1 VTVLRA
7 LRAGELAVGQTFE
20 TVVVEDLKRTQIVQY
35 AGASGDYNPLH
46 TDEIYAT
53 KIAGYPSVFAHGM
66 LTMGLTG
73 QAIAELVGVE
83 NLLRFGV
90 RFTAQVWPGD
100 TLTVRSSVVRISDD
114 DGAPVAEFSVSTVAL
129 SAVKGEGREVV
140 SGYAHARLAR

>member
-1 VTVLRA
+1 MTA
-7 LRAGELAVGQTFE
+7 LLPGEVAVGQTFE
-20 TVVVEDLKRTQIVQY
+20 TVVVTDLKRTQIVQY

-46 TDEIYAT
+46 TDELYAT

-73 QAIAELVGVE
+73 QAIAGLVGAE

-100 TLTVRSSVVRISDD
+100 TLTVRGVVVRTFDD
-114 DGAPVAEFSVSTVAL
+114 DGALVAEFSLSTVNA
-129 SAVKGEGREVV
+129 EGKEVV
-140 SGYAHARLAR
+140 SGYAHARIAG

>member
-1 VTVLRA
+1 MTA
-7 LRAGELAVGQTFE
+7 LLAVGQTFE

-73 QAIAELVGVE
+73 QAIAGLVGAE

-100 TLTVRSSVVRISDD
+100 TLTVRCAVVHAG
-114 DGAPVAEFSVSTVAL
+114 DGDAEFSVSTVN
-129 SAVKGEGREVV
+129 GDGTGVV
-140 SGYAHARLAR
+140 SGYALARLAG

>member
-1 VTVLRA
+1 MTA
-7 LRAGELAVGQTFE
+7 LLAVGQTFE

-73 QAIAELVGVE
+73 QAVAGLVGAE

-100 TLTVRSSVVRISDD
+100 TLTVRCSVVHVRAQD
-114 DGAPVAEFSVSTVAL
+114 AEFSVSTVNA
-129 SAVKGEGREVV
+129 EGTEVMA
-140 SGYAHARLAR
+140 GYAHARLVT

>member
-1 VTVLRA
+1 MTA
-7 LRAGELAVGQTFE
+7 LQVGQTFE

-46 TDEIYAT
+46 TDEIYT
-53 KIAGYPSVFAHGM
+53 TSIAGYPSVFAHGM

-73 QAIAELVGVE
+73 QAIAGLVGPE

-100 TLTVRSSVVRISDD
+100 TLTVRGSVVRIEETD
-114 DGAPVAEFSVSTVAL
+114 DGRVAEFAVFTVNA
-129 SAVKGEGREVV
+129 EGREVL
-140 SGYAHARLAR
+140 SGYAHARLAG

>member
-1 VTVLRA
+1 MTA
-7 LRAGELAVGQTFE
+7 LQVGQTLE
-20 TVVVEDLKRTQIVQY
+20 TVVAEDLTRTQIVQY

-73 QAIAELVGVE
+73 QAIAALAGTES
-83 NLLRFGV
+83 LLRFGM

-100 TLTVRSSVVRISDD
+100 TLTVRTSVGRIT
-114 DGAPVAEFSVSTVAL
+114 DGEAEFSVSTVNA
-129 SAVKGEGREVV
+129 EGREVM
-140 SGYAHARLAR
+140 SGYAHARLTG

>member
-1 VTVLRA
+1 MT
-7 LRAGELAVGQTFE
+7 GFQVGQAFE
-20 TVVVEDLKRTQIVQY
+20 TVVAEDLKRTQIVQY

-46 TDEIYAT
+46 TDDIYAT

-73 QAIAELVGVE
+73 QAVAGLVGPG

-100 TLTVRSSVVRISDD
+100 TLTVRSSVARIEQTA
-114 DGAPVAEFSVSTVAL
+114 DGPVAEFAVSTVN
-129 SAVKGEGREVV
+129 GDGTEVL
-140 SGYAHARLAR
+140 SGYAHAWLAR

>member
-1 VTVLRA
+1 MTVLRA
-7 LRAGELAVGQTFE
+7 GQVAVGQTFE
-20 TVVVEDLKRTQIVQY
+20 TVVVTDLKRTQIVQY
-35 AGASGDYNPLH
+35 AGTSGDYNPLH

-73 QAIAELVGVE
+73 QAIAGLVGAE

-100 TLTVRSSVVRISDD
+100 TLTVRSSVVRIE
-114 DGAPVAEFSVSTVAL
+114 DGDGGPVAEFSVSTVTA
-129 SAVKGEGREVV
+129 SGTEVV
-140 SGYAHARLAR
+140 SGYAHAQFAG

>member
-1 VTVLRA
+1 MTPR
-7 LRAGELAVGQTFE
+7 ELAAGQTFE
-20 TVVVEDLKRTQIVQY
+20 TVVVADLKRTQIVQY

-73 QAIAELVGVE
+73 QAVAGLVGTE
-83 NLLRFGV
+83 SLLRFGV

-100 TLTVRSSVVRISDD
+100 TLTVRTSVARIAADE
-114 DGAPVAEFSVSTVAL
+114 DGQVAELTVSTVNA
-129 SAVKGEGREVV
+129 EGREVM
-140 SGYAHARLAR
+140 SGYAHARLAG

>member
-1 VTVLRA
+1 MSLSA
-7 LRAGELAVGQTFE
+7 AKLKVGDTHTE
-20 TVVVEDLKRTQIVQY
+20 RLVEDLKRTQLVQY

-73 QAIAELVGVE
+73 QAIAGLVGPE

-100 TLTVRSSVVRISDD
+100 TLAVRSSVARIFED
-114 DGAPVAEFSVSTVAL
+114 DGAPVAEFSVSTVAQ
-129 SAVKGEGREVV
+129 STA
-140 SGYAHARLAR
+140 

>member
-1 VTVLRA
+1 MTAAPRVS
-7 LRAGELAVGQTFE
+7 ELAVGQTFE
-20 TVVVEDLKRTQIVQY
+20 TVVVTDLKRTQIVQY

-73 QAIAELVGVE
+73 QAIAGLVGTE
-83 NLLRFGV
+83 SLLRFGV

-100 TLTVRSSVVRISDD
+100 TLTVRSSVVRIE
-114 DGAPVAEFSVSTVAL
+114 DGEDGPVAEFSVSTVAL
-129 SAVKGEGREVV
+129 SAVNGEGREVV

>member
-1 VTVLRA
+1 MAPR
-7 LRAGELAVGQTFE
+7 ELAAGQTFE
-20 TVVVEDLKRTQIVQY
+20 TVVAEDLKRTQIVQY

-53 KIAGYPSVFAHGM
+53 KMAGYPSVFAHGM

-73 QAIAELVGVE
+73 QAVTGLVGAE

-100 TLTVRSSVVRISDD
+100 TLTVRCSVVHV
-114 DGAPVAEFSVSTVAL
+114 GARDAEFSVSTVNA
-129 SAVKGEGREVV
+129 EGTEVMA
-140 SGYAHARLAR
+140 GYAHARLVT

>member
-1 VTVLRA
+1 MTGLREVA
-7 LRAGELAVGQTFE
+7 IGQTFE

-46 TDEIYAT
+46 TDEIYTT

-66 LTMGLTG
+66 LTMGLTA
-73 QAIAELVGVE
+73 QAIAGLVGPE

-100 TLTVRSSVVRISDD
+100 TLAVRSSVARIFED
-114 DGAPVAEFSVSTVAL
+114 DGAPVAEFSVSTVAQ
-129 SAVKGEGREVV
+129 STANGEGREVM

>member
-1 VTVLRA
+1 MA
-7 LRAGELAVGQTFE
+7 LKASNLKVGESHTARIVD
-20 TVVVEDLKRTQIVQY
+20 DLKRTQIVQY

-46 TDEIYAT
+46 TDEVYAT

-73 QAIAELVGVE
+73 QAITELVGTE

-100 TLTVRSSVVRISDD
+100 TLTVRTTVAGITDGD
-114 DGAPVAEFSVSTVAL
+114 DGPEAEFTVSTGNADG
-129 SAVKGEGREVV
+129 KEVV
-140 SGYAHARLAR
+140 SGYALAKLAR